1 LQAKEVLLL
10 LLLRGLPYP
19 DIFFQRSQHRK
30 SRSVVLA
37 SVLHCALSF
46 WLLCCT
52 APRCLLD
59 PDRLQRCEVLAEN
72 AAAARAA
79 DAASALLLLLSTN
92 LDHRNNIR
100 RPFLLSPR
108 LLLLLV
114 LLCPLLPPLGH
125 FALWFG
131 ALLERAGKSALL
143 ERVKR
148 ADAAEYG

>member
-1 LQAKEVLLL
+1 M
-10 LLLRGLPYP
+10 
-19 DIFFQRSQHRK
+19 
-30 SRSVVLA
+30 
-37 SVLHCALSF
+37 
-46 WLLCCT
+46 
-52 APRCLLD
+52 
-59 PDRLQRCEVLAEN
+59 LAEN

-92 LDHRNNIR
+92 LDHRNNRR
-100 RPFLLSPR
+100 RPVLLSPR

-125 FALWFG
+125 FAPWFG

-148 ADAAEYG
+148 ADATEYGQPFVCRLTAVAV